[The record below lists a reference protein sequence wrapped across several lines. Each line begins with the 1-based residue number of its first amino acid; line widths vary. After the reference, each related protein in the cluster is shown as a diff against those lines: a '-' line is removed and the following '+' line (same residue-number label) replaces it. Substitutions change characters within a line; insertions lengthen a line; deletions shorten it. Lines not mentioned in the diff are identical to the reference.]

1 MNKRSS
7 YYLHYFYSDLR
18 LFTNKQLNKDVLGLS
33 YLQEYLR
40 LLAGLKLQQNYMK
53 LNDFILDLYKNE
65 KLIFIDYNIRDFDL

>member
-1 MNKRSS
+1 M
-7 YYLHYFYSDLR
+7 
-18 LFTNKQLNKDVLGLS
+18 NKDVLGLS